1 MRREE
6 FSTFLS
12 ETLSEIQS
20 RLSTKGNEY
29 ASDEQFH
36 NFIEGASRRGTTK
49 EEYLLSLNTKHEV
62 SRDDLVRKLTGTFL
76 KADYYMAFE
85 KIHDILAYNILLL
98 AMFYEHYKE
107 GQEELPF

>member
-1 MRREE
+1 MKREE

-20 RLSTKGNEY
+20 RLGTKGDEY

-36 NFIEGASRRGTTK
+36 NFIEGASRRSTTK
-49 EEYLLSLNTKHEV
+49 EEYLLSLNTKHEI
-62 SRDDLVRKLTGTFL
+62 SRDDLIKRHDLNYG
-76 KADYYMAFE
+76 MAFE